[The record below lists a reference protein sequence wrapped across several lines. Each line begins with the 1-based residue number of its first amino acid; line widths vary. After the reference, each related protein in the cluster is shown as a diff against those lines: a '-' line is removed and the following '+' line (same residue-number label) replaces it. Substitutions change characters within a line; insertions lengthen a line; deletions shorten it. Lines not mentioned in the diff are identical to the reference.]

1 MLPNISIKKS
11 MQLKTSLALVVS
23 AIFLTACGGGS
34 DSAPAA
40 AAAPVVVAPTKAEG
54 YYVGSFSTTGNPNG
68 VFETIILENDEVWA
82 IYGGR
87 TSTGATAAFGLVQGK
102 GVSNNGSFSGT
113 DLRDFYSNGQVI
125 SSSISASY
133 VAGTSL
139 KGNVTSGNQ
148 TAPFTA
154 AVPTNSNYN
163 YNAAPKLADLVGS
176 WTGFNLRGGS
186 DTVTVK
192 ADGTL
197 SSVDSGCVTTGTVTP
212 RPSGKN
218 IFDLSV
224 QAAST
229 AACGTSAGLTASGH
243 VVTNLLPDGRRQL
256 TAVYVTAARD
266 RASAFIAVR

>member
-1 MLPNISIKKS
+1 
-11 MQLKTSLALVVS
+11 MQLKTSLALVAS

-40 AAAPVVVAPTKAEG
+40 AVPVVVAPTKAEG
-54 YYVGSFSTTGNPNG
+54 YYVGSFSTTANPNG
-68 VFETIILENDEVWA
+68 VFETIVLENDDIWA

-87 TSTGATAAFGLVQGK
+87 TSTGATAVFGMIQGK

-113 DLRDFYSNGQVI
+113 DLRDFYANGQVV
-125 SSSISASY
+125 SGSMSASY

-139 KGNVTSGNQ
+139 KGTVSSGNQ
-148 TAPFTA
+148 TTAFTA
-154 AVPTNSNYN
+154 AVPTTSNYN
-163 YNAAPKLADLVGS
+163 YNAVPKLADIVGS
-176 WTGFNLRGGS
+176 WTGFNLRGGT

-197 SSVDSGCVTTGTVTP
+197 SSVDSGCLTTGTVTP
-212 RPSGKN
+212 RASGKN
-218 IFDLSV
+218 VFNLSV

-229 AACGTSAGLTASGH
+229 AACGTSAGLTATGL

-266 RASAFIAVR
+266 RASAFVAVR